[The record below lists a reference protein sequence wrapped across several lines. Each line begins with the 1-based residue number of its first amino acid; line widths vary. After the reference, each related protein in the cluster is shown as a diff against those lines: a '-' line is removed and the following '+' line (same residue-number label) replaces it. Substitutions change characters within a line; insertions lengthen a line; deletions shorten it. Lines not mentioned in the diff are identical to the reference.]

1 VEGVYEGYRDGRRVR
16 SMVKTTTVET
26 DKYTTEAGSD
36 QPKPTEHYVG
46 LEELEVIAYLDW
58 AEPHRPLG
66 SLQATRL
73 ARPTTT
79 ALTHQGES
87 MRTVTL
93 ILALLLVPLAAAQR
107 TVVNG
112 EIYEIYS
119 NGRFGF
125 SVN

>member
-1 VEGVYEGYRDGRRVR
+1 
-16 SMVKTTTVET
+16 
-26 DKYTTEAGSD
+26 
-36 QPKPTEHYVG
+36 
-46 LEELEVIAYLDW
+46 
-58 AEPHRPLG
+58 
-66 SLQATRL
+66 
-73 ARPTTT
+73 
-79 ALTHQGES
+79 